1 MDGGPVLT
9 LKADKAR
16 LGGLET
22 LPRMQN
28 GTLHLVEG
36 ETDQASLQ
44 AAGAGAVVSLPG
56 AGNLHRE
63 AVPGGGPFF
72 MRARS
77 CGLVVSLCSPR
88 GGSQDVGTPVPA
100 AGGPRTAVDF
110 GTWLVAIWAER
121 SGTNAF
127 RRGQSGDAQF
137 AGSLYPKTLGSGH
150 WTTFLRLRAT

>member
-1 MDGGPVLT
+1 VRRMDGGPVLT

-88 GGSQDVGTPVPA
+88 GGEPRCWDSGSCGGGSADCCGFRNV
-100 AGGPRTAVDF
+100 AGG
-110 GTWLVAIWAER
+110 
-121 SGTNAF
+121 N
-127 RRGQSGDAQF
+127 
-137 AGSLYPKTLGSGH
+137 LG
-150 WTTFLRLRAT
+150 